1 MLFTGTATHGD
12 VPVRKLIQ
20 KMCKGYKDSSVCTFK
35 SFTRESASLKAK
47 ARFCLEPGG
56 DSPFRKSISDSLA
69 MGCVPV
75 VFSNIT
81 AEVAPWHW
89 GGWRALGQLHV
100 PRVDFLAGRYDMGMA
115 SSCKVGPGPI

>member
-1 MLFTGTATHGD
+1 MQLSCGD
-12 VPVRKLIQ
+12 
-20 KMCKGYKDSSVCTFK
+20 
-35 SFTRESASLKAK
+35 
-47 ARFCLEPGG
+47 
-56 DSPFRKSISDSLA
+56 A
-69 MGCVPV
+69 MGCVPL

-81 AEVAPWHW
+81 AEVAPWHL